1 MATDGTLVDP
11 PGVPSCAVCGSDE
24 CGQFHHAP
32 YPDDYPFM
40 PNVSHDPAVFRAA
53 GGYDRHASQNVEPRQ
68 VRGARNPRGLTW
80 RS

>member
-11 PGVPSCAVCGSDE
+11 PGVPSCAVCGSE
-24 CGQFHHAP
+24 NCRQFSHAP

-40 PNVSHDPAVFRAA
+40 PNVSTDPAVFRAA
-53 GGYDRHASQNVEPRQ
+53 GGYDKTASQDVQPRPI
-68 VRGARNPRGLTW
+68 RGARRGGGLRW